1 MEFPTVHPL
10 LITPTQVRRRTKPP
24 RPHTLTFHQYID
36 ELDCPTKEIPTE
48 KPEVNAYKVDDI
60 LVIILSSCLLSAL
73 VIALGIYSFIKHNQ
87 RYGSKWNL

>member
-1 MEFPTVHPL
+1 MEFQTVHLL
-10 LITPTQVRRRTKPP
+10 LITPTQVRAKPIRTDD
-24 RPHTLTFHQYID
+24 TLSLSILD

-73 VIALGIYSFIKHNQ
+73 VIALGIYSFIKHS
-87 RYGSKWNL
+87 RR